1 MKKNEREVKPRLLP
15 DKITKKLL
23 LSLPKRDWSKVS
35 IYDQIYL
42 VPEGGKHD
50 SGFMFIA
57 IIGVSKREFK
67 NKSKYYGEI
76 AGYCDDVCWDT
87 SLVSR
92 EFGIRTDCEYPSG
105 ILHFWSWYCK
115 FQVGHSLSSTDIK
128 LIPEIETP
136 SLIKKGKK

>member
-67 NKSKYYGEI
+67 NKSKFFHWRKS
-76 AGYCDDVCWDT
+76 DDFRFLAHVINID
-87 SLVSR
+87 
-92 EFGIRTDCEYPSG
+92 GD
-105 ILHFWSWYCK
+105 ILR
-115 FQVGHSLSSTDIK
+115 I
-128 LIPEIETP
+128 
-136 SLIKKGKK
+136 